1 MTQISANAALII
13 VDVQTGFKEQ
23 DYFGGNRNNP
33 DAEAH
38 IAALL
43 DAWRSTGRPVFHV
56 KHNSVS
62 LNSPLRPGQA
72 GNDIKPE
79 VAPLPGEPLIE
90 KNVNS
95 AFIGTDLEQRL
106 REAGISQVVIVGL
119 TTNHCVST
127 TTRMAGNLGFDTVL
141 VADATAT
148 FDRIGVDGTRY
159 DAQLMHD
166 TTLASLNGEFATVLN
181 TSDVLAQLQQ
191 HTAQ

>member
-33 DAEAH
+33 NAEAH

-62 LNSPLRPGQA
+62 LNSPLRPGQT
-72 GNDIKPE
+72 GNDIRPE
-79 VAPLPGEPLIE
+79 VAPYPGEPLIE

-141 VADATAT
+141 VADATAA